1 MDVTE
6 DREWITERFHAG
18 DTFASGMEAA
28 IARGYERGLRG
39 GSSAQSWM
47 ELDGILDAAGAASA
61 IRVVDRVRLLITDR
75 DRLAKRCEQL
85 ERAAVCRVRGCE
97 APAAACAPHVQ
108 ARVDEARQQGRDEAS
123 PDPDRLAALRSPG
136 VVIPSEP
143 VDVAEMQAQI
153 HEADMDR
160 IAASERLNAANA
172 ALATARRELDVQRD
186 RADRLAV
193 LVTELSDVLAAERR
207 ERVGRGRK

>member
-1 MDVTE
+1 MDTDE
-6 DREWITERFHAG
+6 RLNEERIAALEQRLTALESRAEGCITQDEYRA
-18 DTFASGMEAA
+18 
-28 IARGYERGLRG
+28 
-39 GSSAQSWM
+39 
-47 ELDGILDAAGAASA
+47 
-61 IRVVDRVRLLITDR
+61 
-75 DRLAKRCEQL
+75 RLASL
-85 ERAAVCRVRGCE
+85 RA
-97 APAAACAPHVQ
+97 
-108 ARVDEARQQGRDEAS
+108 
-123 PDPDRLAALRSPG
+123 PG
-136 VVIPSEP
+136 VEIPSEP